1 MQVEAENDKEMEME
15 TETETETEM
24 ESEMNSLSTS
34 TSTLV
39 AEVHLNQNTDTNS
52 NSNVATQIEVTEPKQ
67 QQQQQQQPQ
76 QTVCLTVA
84 EKLRRFC
91 YIGTFDVPIFA
102 ASTLDLTV
110 ENHFPILLELCAQ
123 ISQRELVECLGS
135 VLGAGNAEQ
144 LPRRDEAL
152 LVLAVFLSTCRDDK
166 ERTAARGHFPLLVT
180 SGKDLLLFVKFVK
193 RVQSLMKRKTPFS
206 RTIRKAVID
215 WYKLQPLERLLE
227 LWSLS
232 DCEYCTHRDLL
243 FHCHYTSEKFDMD
256 ILAALRLIFT
266 PPKEV
271 ILWPDHLHPLN
282 DFKELILGIAQV
294 RLAQKPEE
302 ALPIVQ
308 QLHLG
313 YQHVPRILLTDPQL
327 LNILLPKMTYDQ
339 LLETWQKFLNVFKV
353 HRNDQRS
360 YTELFFEESRLRDA
374 NVEPI
379 RLLIQ
384 ESRVIKRNRVVTRG
398 VVPAVQSTFMNN
410 LYKRSFGLNKANGLR
425 LHITI
430 NLEKCYM
437 AKYLNGRWRSVKYLD
452 AVLAFA
458 FGYYKSESQVNVQI
472 WYDKSGKLK
481 PLPWTPIMTVDEAKA
496 CCERQQVVKIKQ
508 TLTDV
513 IDNAL
518 NDASITYDAFLVLV
532 PCATRGNP
540 NNNSDELFR
549 RLNEYRQ
556 TRNPN
561 AKFIIIS
568 LRENHGSMAYSKE
581 RKENILELCGIS
593 EQMPRLINAF
603 VNGKFV

>member
-1 MQVEAENDKEMEME
+1 MIKMQVEMQL
-15 TETETETEM
+15 ETEM
-24 ESEMNSLSTS
+24 KMEVEVEMDSLSTP
-34 TSTLV
+34 TSV
-39 AEVHLNQNTDTNS
+39 AEVHVNQNTDTNS
-52 NSNVATQIEVTEPKQ
+52 NVAADIVITEPKQ
-67 QQQQQQQPQ
+67 QQQQQKQS
-76 QTVCLTVA
+76 VCLSVA

-102 ASTLDLTV
+102 ATTLDLTV
-110 ENHFPILLELCAQ
+110 ESHFPVLLELCAQ
-123 ISQRELVECLGS
+123 ISQRELIECLSS
-135 VLGAGNAEQ
+135 VLAAGNAEQ

-152 LVLAVFLSTCRDDK
+152 LVLAVYLSSCTDDK
-166 ERTAARGHFPLLVT
+166 ERNSARGHFVMLVT
-180 SGKDLLLFVKFVK
+180 SGKDLLLFIKFVK

-227 LWSLS
+227 MWSMS

-271 ILWPDHLHPLN
+271 ILWPDHLDPLIN
-282 DFKELILGIAQV
+282 LKEFILGIAKV

-313 YQHVPRILLTDPQL
+313 FQHVPRILMSDPQL
-327 LNILLPKMTYDQ
+327 LNILLPKMSYDQ

-353 HRNDQRS
+353 HRDDQRK
-360 YTELFFEESRLRDA
+360 YTELFFDESKLRDA
-374 NVEPI
+374 NVTPI

-384 ESRVIKRNRVVTRG
+384 ESRLIKRKRLVTRG
-398 VVPAVQSTFMNN
+398 VVPTVHSTFMLN
-410 LYKRSFGLNKANGLR
+410 LYKRCFGLNKPIGLR

-430 NLEKCYM
+430 NLEKCYIG
-437 AKYLNGRWRSVKYLD
+437 KYLNGRWRSVKYLD
-452 AVLAFA
+452 AVLALA
-458 FGYYKSESQVNVQI
+458 FGYYKSESQVNVRI
-472 WYDKSGKLK
+472 WYDKSGRLK
-481 PLPWTPIMTVDEAKA
+481 PLPWTPTMTVDEAKS
-496 CCERQQVVKIKQ
+496 CCEMQQIVKIKQ

-518 NDASITYDAFLVLV
+518 NDAANTFDAFLVLV
-532 PCATRGNP
+532 PSATRGNP

-561 AKFIIIS
+561 AKFIIMS
-568 LRENHGSMAYSKE
+568 LRENHGSMTYSKE

-593 EQMPRLINAF
+593 DQMPRLINAF
-603 VNGKFV
+603 ANGKFV